1 MFQSFPQ
8 AFQMGMDNWPRR
20 GLAKHTRWV
29 LNGPA
34 GRRVA
39 QYIEGVTMSA
49 QKVKTNEALIDLIDQ
64 LKVQS
69 RNTGAALWRDVALRL
84 EKSRSNWSQPNLSR
98 LSRHAADEKF
108 VLIPGKLLGSG
119 EVSGKQTVAA
129 FSFSAQAREKI
140 EAAGGKTMTIAELM
154 DKNPKGTG
162 VFILG

>member
-1 MFQSFPQ
+1 
-8 AFQMGMDNWPRR
+8 
-20 GLAKHTRWV
+20 
-29 LNGPA
+29 
-34 GRRVA
+34 
-39 QYIEGVTMSA
+39 MSA
-49 QKVKTNEALIDLIDQ
+49 QRVKTNEALIDLIDQ
-64 LKVQS
+64 LKAQS